1 MAATSGYTSVLLRQ
15 HASLVEPLHRQHA
28 NPDDT
33 NSAVEIYLQVG
44 RDVRPRSMLLEL
56 AAQVIKDPNPN
67 PNPNPSPN
75 PSPNPNPHPNPN
87 PNPHPNPNP
96 KPNPNPNPSPSPN
109 PNPNPKPS
117 QVINKPC
124 YHQLRTTE
132 QLGYIVFSGLR
143 CELGVVGLR
152 VLVQSSEVDAAT
164 PQA

>member
-67 PNPNPSPN
+67 PNPNPSP
-75 PSPNPNPHPNPN
+75 
-87 PNPHPNPNP
+87 
-96 KPNPNPNPSPSPN
+96 SPN

>member
-75 PSPNPNPHPNPN
+75 PSPNPNPNPN
-87 PNPHPNPNP
+87 PNPYLHEGEGE
-96 KPNPNPNPSPSPN
+96 
-109 PNPNPKPS
+109 
-117 QVINKPC
+117 
-124 YHQLRTTE
+124 E
-132 QLGYIVFSGLR
+132 QLDRAVEALR
-143 CELGVVGLR
+143 RVDHAHACHQGERVEPHEEPNIAVVLSARAPG
-152 VLVQSSEVDAAT
+152 
-164 PQA
+164 

>member
-67 PNPNPSPN
+67 PNPS
-75 PSPNPNPHPNPN
+75 
-87 PNPHPNPNP
+87 
-96 KPNPNPNPSPSPN
+96 PSPSPS